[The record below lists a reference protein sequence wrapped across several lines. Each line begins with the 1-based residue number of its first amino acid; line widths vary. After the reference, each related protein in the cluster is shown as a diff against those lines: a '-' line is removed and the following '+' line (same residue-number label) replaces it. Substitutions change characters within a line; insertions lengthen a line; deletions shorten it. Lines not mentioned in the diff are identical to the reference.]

1 MTLKKNN
8 QKANIRNKSA
18 DSEAK
23 VLKETDQ
30 EKSVISE
37 AKVLEEATQEKISIP
52 EAGEFDEAFTA
63 TDSEQRQEIND
74 LIDNLTLFDDDLM
87 GKVFDENIEV
97 AELLLRLI
105 LERDD
110 IKVLWVK
117 GQEELKNPVVGG
129 RTIRLDIW
137 AVLGDGRQVNVEVQR
152 NGKGSH
158 VRRARFHSSM
168 LDSRMLKKNEKF
180 RNLKDSYVIFIC
192 EHDKFGK
199 GLPVYHVDRYIRE
212 TGELFEDGSHIIYVN
227 GMYRGKDSI
236 GQLVHDFKCKNA
248 GEMYYKELASGLRHF
263 KETEEGREDMCEAVK
278 RYGRE
283 QARIAAEMAAK
294 KATEAA
300 MKKAAEEAKKVAET
314 ATMRSKIATK
324 IDDILSLRKN
334 TGMTLEQ
341 AMDALSVSM
350 EDRAVIEEK
359 LAEVSM

>member
-1 MTLKKNN
+1 MTSKKNY
-8 QKANIRNKSA
+8 QKANIRNKSVN
-18 DSEAK
+18 SEAK
-23 VLKETDQ
+23 ALKETGQ

-37 AKVLEEATQEKISIP
+37 AKVLEETGQKKNGIT
-52 EAGEFDEAFTA
+52 EAGEFKEASPTM
-63 TDSEQRQEIND
+63 DSEQLQEIND
-74 LIDNLTLFDDDLM
+74 LIDNLTLFDDVLM
-87 GKVFDENIEV
+87 SKVFDENIE
-97 AELLLRLI
+97 AAKLLLRLI

-110 IKVLWVK
+110 IEVLWVK

-129 RTIRLDIW
+129 RNIRLDIR

-152 NGKGSH
+152 KRKGSH

-248 GEMYYKELASGLRHF
+248 AEMHYKELAGGVRHF

-278 RYGRE
+278 RYGKE
-283 QARIAAEMAAK
+283 QARIAAEAATAAAMK
-294 KATEAA
+294 KAEIA
-300 MKKAAEEAKKVAET
+300 MKKAAEA
-314 ATMRSKIATK
+314 ATMKSKIAT
-324 IDDILSLRKN
+324 ICENILSLRKN

-341 AMDALSVSM
+341 AMDALSVSV
-350 EDRAVIEEK
+350 EDRGIIEEK

>member
-1 MTLKKNN
+1 MTSKKNY
-8 QKANIRNKSA
+8 QKASIRNKSA
-18 DSEAK
+18 NSEVK
-23 VLKETDQ
+23 VLEETGQ

-37 AKVLEEATQEKISIP
+37 AKVLEETVQEKSGIS
-52 EAGEFDEAFTA
+52 ESEEFEEVFTA
-63 TDSEQRQEIND
+63 TDSEQLQEIND
-74 LIDNLTLFDDDLM
+74 LIDNLTLFDDVLM
-87 GKVFDENIEV
+87 SKVFDENIE
-97 AELLLRLI
+97 AAQLLLRLI

-110 IKVLWVK
+110 IEVLWVK

-129 RTIRLDIW
+129 RNIRLDIR

-152 NGKGSH
+152 KRKGSH

-192 EHDKFGK
+192 EHDKFRK

-212 TGELFEDGSHIIYVN
+212 TGELFDDGSRIIYVN

-248 GEMYYKELASGLRHF
+248 GEMHYKELASGVRHF

-278 RYGRE
+278 RYGKE
-283 QARIAAEMAAK
+283 QARIAAEA
-294 KATEAA
+294 
-300 MKKAAEEAKKVAET
+300 
-314 ATMRSKIATK
+314 ATMKSKIAT
-324 IDDILSLRKN
+324 ICENILSLRKN

-341 AMDALSVSM
+341 AMDALSVSL
-350 EDRAVIEEK
+350 EDRRIIEER